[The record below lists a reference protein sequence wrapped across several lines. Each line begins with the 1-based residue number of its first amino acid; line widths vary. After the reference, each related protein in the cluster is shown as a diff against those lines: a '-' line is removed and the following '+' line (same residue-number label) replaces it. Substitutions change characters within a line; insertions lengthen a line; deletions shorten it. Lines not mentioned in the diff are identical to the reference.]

1 MVDSRDGLRRV
12 EGLKLPVRGKAV
24 WKLADGDLEYVDVTI
39 TQLQYDRGLDD
50 LLPDLASKR
59 RA

>member
-39 TQLQYDRGLDD
+39 TQLQYDRGFDD